1 MATQTPATKTPAVK
15 TEKVAKPQVPVAQR
29 VNDQLK
35 RAALTKKITNDEL
48 DGVIALANALK
59 TFLAA

>member
-1 MATQTPATKTPAVK
+1 MATQTPATKTPAAK
-15 TEKVAKPQVPVAQR
+15 TPKVAVPVAQR

-35 RAALTKKITNDEL
+35 RAALTKKITTEEL
-48 DGVIALANALK
+48 DSVIALANALK